1 MNPGYHSRGRGVTR
15 QPAALALGVLVL
27 CGMLACGGSPAQIVD
42 YSPER
47 GARDIPTIAPI
58 QITFDHNVDQASVAS
73 RLHLVPETDGHIEW
87 VNGKKLVYQHATLQP
102 ATMYDVV
109 LEAGYRDNLGN
120 AYALRHHWT
129 FTTEPPPAVTASSPA
144 DGGTD
149 IDPADYLS
157 IDFSRAMNAAS
168 MTSAIT
174 FQPSVPFSVR
184 LDPGDPRRAIVAPD
198 ELLVPKTTYRM
209 LITTSATDVD
219 GNQLGR
225 VATIDFT
232 TGDARAL
239 HHWVAF
245 AAQGVGS
252 AGGGLWIVNPDS
264 GFPRRL
270 LSANFLQAFSWSP
283 EGDRLVAQADNGAWL
298 TYTPGVGSL
307 ALDFQATWAAALA
320 FGLGYAYEQDG
331 SLYHLGS
338 AGGAEL
344 IATNVSGAAVSPDG
358 RRVAFIDAGGGSS
371 RIWGYDV
378 ALRSRYLINTETGTL
393 SNISWAP
400 SGNRVAYLLT
410 DSTGTSLR
418 VRNLAGNAST
428 TTVAT
433 GQLGAPA
440 WLRDSDRVVFTA
452 TVPSPTGA
460 IRRAFLINVV
470 APPPALTVS
479 LGLPADP
486 TIDISEPVPSPDGH
500 QIAFISSGQVW
511 IMNADGTRPIA
522 LTTFDAESFPYSC
535 RMPAWT
541 RS

>member
-1 MNPGYHSRGRGVTR
+1 VTR

-270 LSANFLQAFSWSP
+270 LSANLLQAFSWSP
-283 EGDRLVAQADNGAWL
+283 EGDRLVAQGGNGAWL

-344 IATNVSGAAVSPDG
+344 IAANVFGAAVSPDG

-418 VRNLAGNAST
+418 VRNLTGNAST
-428 TTVAT
+428 TTVAA